1 MKKRIF
7 SLQYKMMFLT
17 LAVAVIPT
25 MIVGIVAYMQSI
37 KIVEEQVI
45 KSNFNTVQQ
54 MANNMNDVFQS
65 MDDLAI
71 ELWLDDD
78 FMECLT
84 ASDKDDSG
92 LAYEMLT
99 AQQRVNHYTVFKEDI
114 YSVYVKAYNG
124 LVFDTMSARNQVSRE
139 LEEELVRLKGKY
151 VLISDEIVNFDG
163 TVQKVFSLLWVLKD
177 PKNLA
182 KDLAIVK
189 INILEKDISNIYR
202 SNLLSAG
209 SETFVIDED
218 QQILSAVEGDKIGS
232 RMEQEVHGSSEKAE
246 YSVREINGERSL
258 CTTVPLNQRKWKLVN
273 IVPVKDL
280 TKDSMTIQEVTVVA
294 MVASVF
300 FCTLVVLFF
309 TMKVLHPLKQLGE
322 SMKRLENENFNTE
335 LPERGND
342 EVTLVCR
349 NFNKMSRKL
358 NELINEVYAY
368 QIKQK
373 EAELKVLHEQINPH
387 FLYNT
392 LNTIYWMCKME
403 RASETALLVDSLSK
417 LFRLSLNSG
426 KSITTVEKE
435 MEYLRYYIVIQKKRY
450 EEMIRFEMEVS
461 EDVLQCQT
469 VKLTLQPLV
478 ENAIYHG
485 IEKKGTRGRIVIRA
499 YRSGDCMYFQVSD
512 DGAGAD
518 VERLNALLYETG
530 EANQGFALRN
540 VHERIRLYYG
550 EPYGLSFESSP
561 GEGTTVTVVQPVE
574 VGMV

>member
-139 LEEELVRLKGKY
+139 LEELVRLKGKY

-246 YSVREINGERSL
+246 YSVKEINAERSL
-258 CTTVPLNQRKWKLVN
+258 CITVPLNQRKWKLVN

-450 EEMIRFEMEVS
+450 EEMIWFEMEVS

-518 VERLNALLYETG
+518 VERMNALLYETG

-550 EPYGLSFESSP
+550 EPYGLSFESSS

-574 VGMV
+574 VRMV

>member
-84 ASDKDDSG
+84 ASDEDDSG

-450 EEMIRFEMEVS
+450 EEMIWFEMEVS

>member
-84 ASDKDDSG
+84 ASDEDDSG

>member
-84 ASDKDDSG
+84 ASDEGNSG

>member
-163 TVQKVFSLLWVLKD
+163 TVQKVISLLWVLKD

-182 KDLAIVK
+182 KDLEIVK

-300 FCTLVVLFF
+300 FCPLVVLFF

>member
-246 YSVREINGERSL
+246 YSVKEINAERSL
-258 CTTVPLNQRKWKLVN
+258 CITVPLNQRKWKLVN

-450 EEMIRFEMEVS
+450 EEMIWFEMEVS

-518 VERLNALLYETG
+518 VERMNALLYETG

-550 EPYGLSFESSP
+550 EPYGLSFESSS

-574 VGMV
+574 VRMV

>member
-1 MKKRIF
+1 M
-7 SLQYKMMFLT
+7 
-17 LAVAVIPT
+17 
-25 MIVGIVAYMQSI
+25 
-37 KIVEEQVI
+37 
-45 KSNFNTVQQ
+45 
-54 MANNMNDVFQS
+54 
-65 MDDLAI
+65 
-71 ELWLDDD
+71 
-78 FMECLT
+78 
-84 ASDKDDSG
+84 
-92 LAYEMLT
+92 
-99 AQQRVNHYTVFKEDI
+99 
-114 YSVYVKAYNG
+114 
-124 LVFDTMSARNQVSRE
+124 
-139 LEEELVRLKGKY
+139 
-151 VLISDEIVNFDG
+151 
-163 TVQKVFSLLWVLKD
+163 
-177 PKNLA
+177 
-182 KDLAIVK
+182 
-189 INILEKDISNIYR
+189 
-202 SNLLSAG
+202 
-209 SETFVIDED
+209 
-218 QQILSAVEGDKIGS
+218 
-232 RMEQEVHGSSEKAE
+232 
-246 YSVREINGERSL
+246 
-258 CTTVPLNQRKWKLVN
+258 NQRKWKLVN

>member
-84 ASDKDDSG
+84 ASDEDDSG

-246 YSVREINGERSL
+246 YSVREING
-258 CTTVPLNQRKWKLVN
+258 
-273 IVPVKDL
+273 
-280 TKDSMTIQEVTVVA
+280 
-294 MVASVF
+294 
-300 FCTLVVLFF
+300 
-309 TMKVLHPLKQLGE
+309 
-322 SMKRLENENFNTE
+322 
-335 LPERGND
+335 
-342 EVTLVCR
+342 
-349 NFNKMSRKL
+349 
-358 NELINEVYAY
+358 
-368 QIKQK
+368 
-373 EAELKVLHEQINPH
+373 
-387 FLYNT
+387 
-392 LNTIYWMCKME
+392 
-403 RASETALLVDSLSK
+403 
-417 LFRLSLNSG
+417 
-426 KSITTVEKE
+426 
-435 MEYLRYYIVIQKKRY
+435 
-450 EEMIRFEMEVS
+450 
-461 EDVLQCQT
+461 
-469 VKLTLQPLV
+469 
-478 ENAIYHG
+478 
-485 IEKKGTRGRIVIRA
+485 
-499 YRSGDCMYFQVSD
+499 
-512 DGAGAD
+512 
-518 VERLNALLYETG
+518 
-530 EANQGFALRN
+530 
-540 VHERIRLYYG
+540 
-550 EPYGLSFESSP
+550 
-561 GEGTTVTVVQPVE
+561 
-574 VGMV
+574 

>member
-151 VLISDEIVNFDG
+151 VLISDEIMNFDG